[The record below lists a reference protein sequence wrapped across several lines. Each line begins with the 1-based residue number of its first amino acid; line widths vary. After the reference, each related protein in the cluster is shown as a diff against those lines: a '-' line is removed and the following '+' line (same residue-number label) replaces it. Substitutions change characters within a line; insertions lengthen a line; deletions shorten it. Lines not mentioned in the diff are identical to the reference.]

1 MDEKPTMSELF
12 EYRRWREE
20 QLDNAKR
27 RAHHYGDDMNTFEKA
42 MVLVCAVSFATFIL
56 ICSVGIL
63 AGILHNKGVI

>member
-1 MDEKPTMSELF
+1 MDEKPTMSELL

-27 RAHHYGDDMNTFEKA
+27 RAHHFGDDMNAFEKA
-42 MVLVCAVSFATFIL
+42 MVLVCTVSFATFIL

>member
-1 MDEKPTMSELF
+1 MDEKPTMSELL

-27 RAHHYGDDMNTFEKA
+27 RANHFGDDMNTFEKA
-42 MVLVCAVSFATFIL
+42 MVMVCTVSFSMFIL
-56 ICSVGIL
+56 ICSVGVL

>member
-1 MDEKPTMSELF
+1 MDEKPTMSELL

-27 RAHHYGDDMNTFEKA
+27 RARHYGDDMNTFEKA

-56 ICSVGIL
+56 ICSVGVL

>member
-1 MDEKPTMSELF
+1 MYEKPTMSELF

-27 RAHHYGDDMNTFEKA
+27 RAHHFGDDMNTFEKA
-42 MVLVCAVSFATFIL
+42 MVLVCTVSFATFIL
-56 ICSVGIL
+56 ICSVGVL

>member
-1 MDEKPTMSELF
+1 MDEKPTMSELL

-27 RAHHYGDDMNTFEKA
+27 RAHHFGDDMNTFEKA
-42 MVLVCAVSFATFIL
+42 MVMVCAVSFATFIL
-56 ICSVGIL
+56 ICSVGVL

>member
-1 MDEKPTMSELF
+1 MAEKPMMSELL

-27 RAHHYGDDMNTFEKA
+27 RAHHFGDDMNTFEKA
-42 MVLVCAVSFATFIL
+42 MVMVCTVFFSTFTL
-56 ICSVGIL
+56 ICSVGVL

>member
-1 MDEKPTMSELF
+1 MDEKPTMSELL

-27 RAHHYGDDMNTFEKA
+27 CAHHFGDDMNTFEKV
-42 MVLVCAVSFATFIL
+42 MVLVCTVSFAAFIL
-56 ICSVGIL
+56 ICSVGVL

>member
-1 MDEKPTMSELF
+1 MDGKPTMSELL

-27 RAHHYGDDMNTFEKA
+27 RAHHYGDDMNTFEKS

-56 ICSVGIL
+56 ICSVGVL

>member
-1 MDEKPTMSELF
+1 MDEKPTMSELL

-27 RAHHYGDDMNTFEKA
+27 RAHHLGDDMNTFEKV
-42 MVLVCAVSFATFIL
+42 MVLVCTVSFATFIL
-56 ICSVGIL
+56 ICSVGVL